1 MNVSDF
7 IHILQKPDPVLSSQQ
22 TRALEAIV
30 EEYPFFQAARAL
42 YLKGLQHLDSY
53 RYHKALKVTA
63 ACTADR
69 ELLFRYIN
77 AEEFAQHTIA
87 HTIAD
92 RLPDTEANTTSS
104 RAIALPQTP
113 SNPEEVRNPLKSQS
127 KQDNPE
133 VPCFE
138 PPLPS
143 PNATAFVKSEK
154 RSFTEWLRV
163 TDTAATEV
171 PAPTAE
177 VLDRKKKF
185 ALLDK
190 FIENKPKIVP
200 KAQTTLKVNLEA
212 STTLDQ
218 NELMTETL
226 AKIYVE
232 QKKYKKAIQAYTI
245 LRLKYPEKSG
255 FFADRI
261 RALQQLQKESE

>member
-87 HTIAD
+87 HTIAN
-92 RLPDTEANTTSS
+92 RPPDTEANPTSS
-104 RAIALPQTP
+104 RAVAPPETP
-113 SNPEEVRNPLKSQS
+113 SKSEEARKSLKSQS
-127 KQDNPE
+127 KQDHLE
-133 VPCFE
+133 VAHFE
-138 PPLPS
+138 ISLPQS
-143 PNATAFVKSEK
+143 DTITFVKSEK
-154 RSFTEWLRV
+154 RSFAEWLRV
-163 TDTAATEV
+163 TGVAATEV
-171 PAPTAE
+171 PAPTAG

-190 FIENKPKIVP
+190 FIESKPKIVP